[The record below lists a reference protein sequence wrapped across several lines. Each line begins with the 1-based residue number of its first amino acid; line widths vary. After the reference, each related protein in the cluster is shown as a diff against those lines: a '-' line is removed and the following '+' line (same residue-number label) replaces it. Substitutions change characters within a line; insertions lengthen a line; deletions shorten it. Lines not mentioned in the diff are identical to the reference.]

1 MKINNIILG
10 GLSLLLM
17 VGCDD
22 FETVNTNPDAST
34 TVTSAM
40 LATGLLRNISTMNS
54 GNDKN
59 FIRDELLA
67 KSLSWTE
74 AQDID
79 LAFNLLGRGSFSPMS
94 NLAIAR
100 K

>member
-10 GLSLLLM
+10 GLSLLLL

-22 FETVNTNPDAST
+22 FETVNTNPNAST

-59 FIRDELLA
+59 F
-67 KSLSWTE
+67 WPNP
-74 AQDID
+74 
-79 LAFNLLGRGSFSPMS
+79 FLGQKLRT
-94 NLAIAR
+94 LI
-100 K
+100 